1 MITSYSPLGE
11 IRYSGEYF
19 ATLVGEAA
27 KSCYGVAAMSAS
39 GGADAVKRL
48 LWGNDFSAKGVLV
61 TEENGRL
68 VIELHIIVSYGVNIS
83 SAAQSI
89 THRVRDEVE
98 NATGLKVARVTLAVD
113 DVLG

>member
-11 IRYSGEYF
+11 VRYSGEYF
-19 ATLVGEAA
+19 STLVGEAA
-27 KSCYGVAAMSAS
+27 KSCYGVAAMAS
-39 GGADAVKRL
+39 GGVLDTVKSMVL
-48 LWGNDFSAKGVLV
+48 GDDFSEKGVRV
-61 TEENGRL
+61 TEEDGRL

-89 THRVRDEVE
+89 THRVRDQVE
-98 NATGLKVARVTLAVD
+98 KATGLKVARVTLAVD